1 MKTSG
6 RKLERRP
13 TVVLVKAANQTLEST
28 LGSEIEKE
36 VGDLKLLQN
45 SKMKFVQEVLE
56 KILKFDLLKDN
67 PHLNSR
73 TLLQFLEDS
82 LAFQQEEN

>member
-1 MKTSG
+1 
-6 RKLERRP
+6 
-13 TVVLVKAANQTLEST
+13 
-28 LGSEIEKE
+28 
-36 VGDLKLLQN
+36 
-45 SKMKFVQEVLE
+45 MKFVQEVLE

-82 LAFQQEEN
+82 LAFQQEENQRLKSIRAQCKNNII